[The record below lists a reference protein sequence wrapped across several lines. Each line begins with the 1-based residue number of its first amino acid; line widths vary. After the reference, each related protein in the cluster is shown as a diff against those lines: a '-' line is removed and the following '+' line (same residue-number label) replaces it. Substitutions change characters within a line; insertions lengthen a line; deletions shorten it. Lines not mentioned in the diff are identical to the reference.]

1 MHELR
6 AVTLSGYL
14 EVAAAVGLD
23 GYWMLRRAG
32 IAPASLEDPDN
43 RLPAAVV
50 VRLLE
55 QSAKRSGHDSFGL
68 LMAERRSFASLGP
81 ISLLLDRLPD
91 TRAVINALIAY
102 RRHMNDIV
110 TVDLEEGG
118 DTALIKVGFIPEY
131 AQVQATDFAVA
142 IGYRVLIG
150 ASHGT
155 WAPATVHLARQ
166 APADLA
172 PWWRFFQAPIE
183 FGSLFNGFAC
193 PSASLDI
200 AHPNADPI
208 MARHAERLLQLVPL
222 PREEAPVSERVRRA
236 IASLL
241 PNGQA
246 RLETVAAQLGVNRR
260 ALQRRLENDGT
271 TFAALLRDVRREL
284 AQVHLAGAQSVTT
297 IAEQLGY
304 ASPSAF
310 TRWFA
315 AEFGISPQAWRN
327 ERKTQSQ
334 MPPPFWM
341 V

>member
-32 IAPASLEDPDN
+32 IAPATLEDPNN

-55 QSAKRSGHDSFGL
+55 QSARRSGRDDFGL

-81 ISLLLDRLPD
+81 ISLLLDRLPNV
-91 TRAVINALIAY
+91 RAVIEGLMAY

-110 TVDLEEGG
+110 TVDLEEA
-118 DTALIKVGFIPEY
+118 DETALIRIGFMPEY
-131 AQVQATDFAVA
+131 AQVQVTDFAVA
-142 IGYRVLIG
+142 VGYRVLTG
-150 ASHGT
+150 ASHGN

-166 APADLA
+166 APADTA
-172 PWWRFFQAPIE
+172 PWWRFFQASIE
-183 FGSLFNGFAC
+183 FESLFNGFAC
-193 PSASLDI
+193 ASAALDI
-200 AHPNADPI
+200 VNPNADPV
-208 MARHAERLLQLVPL
+208 MAEHAERLLQLVPL
-222 PREEAPVSERVRRA
+222 PREEAPVSDRVRRA
-236 IASLL
+236 IALLL

-246 RLETVAAQLGVNRR
+246 RLEPLAAQLGMNGR
-260 ALQRRLENDGT
+260 ALQRSLESDST
-271 TFAALLRDVRREL
+271 TFAGLLREVRREL

-310 TRWFA
+310 ARWFA
-315 AEFGISPQAWRN
+315 GEFGTSPQAWRN
-327 ERKTQSQ
+327 VRRARSEL
-334 MPPPFWM
+334 PPPFWM

>member
-6 AVTLSGYL
+6 AATLSGYL

-32 IAPASLEDPDN
+32 ISPAILDDPDN
-43 RLPAAVV
+43 RLSAAVV

-55 QSAKRSGHDSFGL
+55 QSARRSGNDNFGL

-91 TRAVINALIAY
+91 IRGVIQTLRAF
-102 RRHMNDIV
+102 RRHVNDIV
-110 TVDLEEGG
+110 TVDLEEAD
-118 DTALIKVGFIPEY
+118 DTALIRIGFIPEY
-131 AQVQATDFAVA
+131 ARVHVTDFAVGVA
-142 IGYRVLIG
+142 YRVLTG
-150 ASHGT
+150 ASRGN

-183 FGSLFNGFAC
+183 FESLFNGFSC

-200 AHPNADPI
+200 VNPNADPV
-208 MARHAERLLQLVPL
+208 MAQHAERLLQLVPL
-222 PREEAPVSERVRRA
+222 PREKAPVSDRVRRV
-236 IASLL
+236 IALLL

-246 RLETVAAQLGVNRR
+246 RLEAVAAQLGVNRR
-260 ALQRRLENDGT
+260 ALQRSLESDGT
-271 TFAALLRDVRREL
+271 TFAGLLRDVRREL
-284 AQVHLAGAQSVTT
+284 AQVHLAGSQSVTT

-310 TRWFA
+310 TRWFVG
-315 AEFGISPQAWRN
+315 EFGASPQAWRN
-327 ERKTQSQ
+327 ERRVQSET
-334 MPPPFWM
+334 PPPFWT